1 MMQVKYY
8 TEPCEHIIINN
19 VYTDKEL
26 ALIWKELDFIGTD
39 KLLDPKSTGSAFA
52 KETNT
57 FLKKAK
63 GIFLDD
69 FYGFRENSYILTSNR
84 KLWSKEVLA
93 CCSKLSGWWTRF
105 INSNKDYTLINY
117 YENEDYYGFHTDDS
131 LFTAI
136 TVLYKSP
143 LNYIGGDVVLKNNRE
158 KIIPLSNNSA
168 LIFPSHIYHAVQTIK
183 IVDSSINNSGR
194 YSIVQ
199 FCSYNS

>member
-1 MMQVKYY
+1 MIKAKCY
-8 TEPCEHIIINN
+8 TDPCEHVIISNLYN
-19 VYTDKEL
+19 SEEL
-26 ALIWKELDFIGTD
+26 EAIWKELDFIGTNR
-39 KLLDPKSTGSAFA
+39 LLDPKSTGSAFA
-52 KETNT
+52 KESNT

-69 FYGFRENSYILTSNR
+69 FYGFRDHSYILTYNR

-93 CCSKLSGWWTRF
+93 CCSELSGWWNRF

-136 TVLYKSP
+136 TVLYRSP
-143 LNYIGGDVVLKNNRE
+143 LNYIGGDIVLKTHRE
-158 KIIPLSNNSA
+158 KTISLPNNST
-168 LIFPSHIYHAVQTIK
+168 LIFPSHVYHAVQTIK